1 MKLQH
6 LVRFNKFI
14 YFFLICMF
22 AWCLSFCNNKIGF
35 IYDLL
40 CDQEQNVRKM
50 HFLIVSMI
58 ANPLNK
64 LFCQSKGWGHCMSVG
79 LQPIKPSLPP
89 PPTPSTLCFWEPLNM
104 GEKFW
109 RVIASIP
116 PLPPPNP
123 LLWVTLYM
131 GEKFWRVIEIINQ
144 LIILFV
150 DEKTMAQY
158 I

>member
-1 MKLQH
+1 
-6 LVRFNKFI
+6 
-14 YFFLICMF
+14 MF

-50 HFLIVSMI
+50 HFLIVNMI

-89 PPTPSTLCFWEPLNM
+89 PPTPSTPCFWEPLNM

-116 PLPPPNP
+116 LPPPPQPPALGNS
-123 LLWVTLYM
+123 LY
-131 GEKFWRVIEIINQ
+131 GWKILKSDWNNQSINHFICRWENNGSIY
-144 LIILFV
+144 L
-150 DEKTMAQY
+150 TMQK